1 MSTRPPIPRPADD
14 MPVIEVSHLT
24 KEYRLGAMQGLR
36 AVARRLL
43 GRSNTGADQGFKALD
58 EISFNVRRGEVVG
71 IIGHNGAGKST
82 LLKHLCRITTP
93 TSGSVTVR
101 GRVAP
106 LIEVGAG
113 LVGDMTGRENIYL
126 NASILGLSR
135 SEIDAKVDEIIA
147 FAELEKFIDTPIKR
161 YSSGMQVRLGYAI
174 ATAVDCEILI
184 VDEVL
189 AVGDLQFQRKSIE
202 RMQRL
207 IAESQKTVLIVGH
220 NIRQMERICTRMIL
234 LDHGKVLMDGGAAEV
249 ANKFFDL
256 ATLSGKSGLNQ
267 DTGLCAPSTLGR
279 FESSGD
285 LSVRSI
291 RLLHD
296 DETASDQFH
305 VGDPITVE
313 LDVHASKLL
322 KAVDM
327 AIAIHTPDLMN
338 IGISPL
344 TASLPDEIC
353 LNEGFNRIRCRFS
366 RTGILPGLFMLKIGI
381 KDQWGQMMWHCENA
395 SPFHIVP
402 PPGISHSRYSAITFV
417 QMEASWTTAHFEA
430 DQAA

>member
-1 MSTRPPIPRPADD
+1 MSTRTPMPRPADEA
-14 MPVIEVSHLT
+14 PVIEVSHLT

-36 AVARRLL
+36 ATVRRLL
-43 GRSNTGADQGFKALD
+43 GRGGASQAQGFKALD
-58 EISFNVRRGEVVG
+58 DVSFSVRRGEVVG

-93 TSGSVTVR
+93 SSGSVTVR

-126 NASILGLSR
+126 NASILGLSQ
-135 SEIDAKVDEIIA
+135 SEIDSKVDEIIA

-207 IAESQKTVLIVGH
+207 ISESQKTVLIVGH

-234 LDHGKVLMDGGAAEV
+234 LDHGKVLMDGGPVEV

-256 ATLSGKSGLNQ
+256 ATLSGKSGMLQ
-267 DTGLCAPSTLGR
+267 ETGGRAASTLGR

-285 LSVRSI
+285 LTVHSI

-296 DETASDQFH
+296 DGTASDQFH
-305 VGDPITVE
+305 VGDPITAE
-313 LDVHASKLL
+313 LDVHALKPL

-344 TASLPDEIC
+344 TASLPDEIS
-353 LNEGFNRIRCRFS
+353 LSEGFNRIRCRFG

-395 SPFHIVP
+395 SPFHITP
-402 PPGISHSRYSAITFV
+402 PPGASHARYSAITFI
-417 QMEASWTTAHFEA
+417 QMEASWTVKQSEA